1 MNDEQLTAEVKAL
14 EQRLT
19 DVWGWGDLGR
29 IGWNMN
35 ILFLDRDTGNRDQ
48 VDAGHEMDTELETLL
63 ATSYGSAI
71 AEIDR
76 VLPTLP
82 QGPVL
87 TALLER
93 LQRRL
98 RSIGE
103 HSFSYYLEREFQPG
117 PEHFDNQTGD
127 RPQAEVEREFETHQQ
142 LMRAAWQCVEG
153 SLSEYIGRV
162 ADHVAAA
169 TAGGDIA
176 TAGSHERIEW
186 KGSAAKLAYLFQSLH
201 AKGWIDL
208 PSHNGQPN
216 WTALARVLHST
227 FDIHTPDGN
236 EVKLSSL
243 TAACKVSGDNA
254 ETRDGSV
261 YFRIKSR
268 Q

>member
-1 MNDEQLTAEVKAL
+1 MCIRDRHYRMYDT
-14 EQRLT
+14 R
-19 DVWGWGDLGR
+19 GDLY
-29 IGWNMN
+29 
-35 ILFLDRDTGNRDQ
+35 
-48 VDAGHEMDTELETLL
+48 AEHELDTELETLL

-98 RSIGE
+98 RYVGE
-103 HSFSYYLEREFQPG
+103 HSFSCYLDREFQPG
-117 PEHFDNQTGD
+117 PEDFDNQTGT
-127 RPQAEVEREFETHQQ
+127 RPQAEVEQLFEAHQQ
-142 LMRAAWQCVEG
+142 RTRDAWRYVEG
-153 SLSEYIGRV
+153 SLSEYLGRV
-162 ADHVAAA
+162 ADHITVA
-169 TAGGDIA
+169 TTGGDIV
-176 TAGSHERIEW
+176 TAGSGERIEW

-201 AKGWIDL
+201 ARGWIDL

-227 FDIHTPDGN
+227 FDIRTPDGK

-243 TAACKVSGDNA
+243 SAACKVSGDNA

-261 YFRIKSR
+261 YFKIKSR